1 MNNGSSMVVTSNPSQ
16 QDTNYVFFQGSSG
29 QVNLVVSPAGSLQ
42 GGGSVF
48 VDIATADNGTR
59 MAASWLGGNPV
70 LALQT
75 LNDTSITL
83 FEVDPSQGSVTRN
96 FTLI

>member
-1 MNNGSSMVVTSNPSQ
+1 MNNGSSMTVIANPAQ
-16 QDTNYVFFQGSSG
+16 QDTNYVFYQGSSG
-29 QVNLVVSPAGSLQ
+29 QINLVVSPSGSLL
-42 GGGSVF
+42 GGASVF

-59 MAASWLGGNPV
+59 MAASWLGGRPV

-83 FEVDPSQGSVTRN
+83 YGIDPSQGSTTRN
-96 FTLI
+96 FTLM